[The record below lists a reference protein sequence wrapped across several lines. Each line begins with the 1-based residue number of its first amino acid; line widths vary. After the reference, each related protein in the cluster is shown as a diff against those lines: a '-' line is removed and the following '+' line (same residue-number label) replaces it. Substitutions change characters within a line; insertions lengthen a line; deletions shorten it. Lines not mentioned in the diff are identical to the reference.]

1 MDTAQD
7 TALWRKITFR
17 LLPLLIL
24 LYTVAY
30 VDRSAVGFAQ
40 LTMGTD
46 IGIDAAAFGLGSGLF
61 FLGYFLFEVP
71 SNMLMRKTGARVWFF
86 RILLSWGIVTMLTAF
101 IWNEWSFYVVRF
113 LLGVCEAGFYP
124 GVIVYLATWFP
135 HRNLTKATGRFVVA
149 APLAFVI
156 LSPLAG
162 WLVSISGGG
171 MDGWQWLFIVV
182 GGVAVLCAF
191 VDLAFLPKSPQTVH
205 WLTDDEK
212 NYVESELEKDKVE
225 MGLTDTRNPLRSL
238 VDPRV
243 LIFSAVFFCQA
254 AGVYGLSFWL
264 PQVIKAFNVTDWQV
278 GLLTD
283 IPYLC
288 ALVAVFWAAGWVNKH
303 FKWNWKPLIV
313 ILVIAGVFIALSA
326 AMPVPALQ
334 LIALAIVAM
343 AAYNVA
349 GVFWQ
354 LPNGILTG
362 ATAAV
367 GIAAI
372 NSIGNLGGFVGPY
385 AVGLLTK
392 WTGNTKAGMF
402 LLGGIFILGA
412 ILTPVAKRVITNY
425 KVPEQDL
432 AINRTQ
438 S

>member
-40 LTMGTD
+40 LTMGTA

-162 WLVSISGGG
+162 WLVSISGLG

-191 VDLAFLPKSPQTVH
+191 VDLAFLPKAPQEVH
-205 WLTDDEK
+205 WLTDEEK
-212 NYVESELEKDKVE
+212 SYVASELEKDKVE
-225 MGLTDTRNPLRSL
+225 MGLTDTHNPLRSL

-303 FKWNWKPLIV
+303 FKWNWVPLIV
-313 ILVIAGVFIALSA
+313 ILVIAGIFIALSA
-326 AMPVPALQ
+326 AMPIPALQ

-412 ILTPVAKRVITNY
+412 ILTPVAKNVIQNY
-425 KVPEQDL
+425 KVPEADL
-432 AINRTQ
+432 AVNRTND
-438 S
+438 